1 MNSEIEQSRWNEY
14 LNEFSRRNELR
25 PARLEIIGEEI
36 GAQEG
41 GQHLPLAGISYESKG
56 SEAGDVVVTFA
67 GQTAADSRHLT
78 HRVNAARRITPVIG
92 ENELEEALEIESADG
107 ERVILVFEHP
117 MQLPAVT
124 S

>member
-1 MNSEIEQSRWNEY
+1 MNGEIEQSGWNEY
-14 LNEFSRRNELR
+14 LNGFSKRHELR
-25 PARLEIIGEEI
+25 PARVEIVGEEI

-41 GQHLPLAGISYESKG
+41 GQHLPLAGVSFESKG
-56 SEAGDVVVTFA
+56 SGAGDVIVNFA

-78 HRVNAARRITPVIG
+78 HRVSAATRISPLAG
-92 ENELEEALEIESADG
+92 ENDLEEGLVIENAEG

-117 MQLPAVT
+117 MQLPPVT